1 MLEKVGG
8 IMSRR
13 LLALTLAASL
23 GAGTTL
29 FAEGNLL
36 ESASRAVQAMEREQ
50 GIISA
55 PNLWTTVAGEAL
67 AARLDPARREAQ
79 QGEGAGTLS
88 KSKMSGKKKA
98 LIYVAIAAGF
108 AVSLHEIDLHALDV
122 TPSHLGT
129 RQDGCNVVIF
139 GC

>member
-1 MLEKVGG
+1 
-8 IMSRR
+8 MSRR

-55 PNLWTTVAGEAL
+55 PNLWTVAGEAL

-108 AVSLHEIDLHALDV
+108 VVSLHEIDRHALDV